1 MNDNQKKLAD
11 AIINNTKLKVTSDGL
26 FEFLK
31 SSIFA
36 SSLQSN
42 KLAHE
47 ASCLHED
54 HPGG

>member
-42 KLAHE
+42 KSAHE